1 MKYVTVDYERM
12 TMTIDLGSQRVT
24 LLSNAQVRDAGELLR
39 GIADELDQ
47 ARSTAGWMRKTND
60 DWDKDMPES
69 ARQAIIAALENAA
82 SVRSDPK

>member
-24 LLSNAQVRDAGELLR
+24 LLSNREVVKAGELLR

-47 ARSTAGWMRKTND
+47 ARSTAGWFRKTAD
-60 DWDKDMPES
+60 DWAKDMPES
-69 ARQAIIAALENAA
+69 AKQVIISAMEIAA
-82 SVRSDPK
+82 SVR